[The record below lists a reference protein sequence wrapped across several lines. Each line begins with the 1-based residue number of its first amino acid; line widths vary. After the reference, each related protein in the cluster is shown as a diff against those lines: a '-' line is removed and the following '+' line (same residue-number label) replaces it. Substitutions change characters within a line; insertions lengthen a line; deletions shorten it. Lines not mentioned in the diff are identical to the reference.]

1 MPPNEIPAA
10 TIMAVIGGPFLIFC
24 LERVIKFMEI
34 KNVTFSYDNVTNRLK
49 SVSSEIEI
57 GKITTIIGPNGCGKS
72 TLLSVMS
79 RNHAPSSGEVI
90 LDGKAIGEYKPKEF
104 ARKLAVVHQQNE
116 APADITVEKLISFGR
131 MPYKNIFSPQ
141 TDEDR
146 EAIERALVC
155 TNLQSKRDKPIYALS
170 GGERQRV
177 WIAMTLAQNTP
188 MLFLDEPTTYLDIYY
203 QLEILELVKEL
214 NEVHGLT
221 IVMVLHDINQAIR
234 YSDHIIVMKDGE
246 IITKG
251 IPNDVITEEMV
262 KAIYGV
268 DVIVK
273 QDEDTG
279 LYMVPMGI

>member
-1 MPPNEIPAA
+1 
-10 TIMAVIGGPFLIFC
+10 
-24 LERVIKFMEI
+24 
-34 KNVTFSYDNVTNRLK
+34 
-49 SVSSEIEI
+49 
-57 GKITTIIGPNGCGKS
+57 
-72 TLLSVMS
+72 MS

-90 LDGKAIGEYKPKEF
+90 LDGKAISEYKPKEF

-251 IPNDVITEEMV
+251 NPNDVITEEMV

>member
-1 MPPNEIPAA
+1 
-10 TIMAVIGGPFLIFC
+10 
-24 LERVIKFMEI
+24 MEI

-79 RNHAPSSGEVI
+79 RNHVPSSGEVI
-90 LDGKAIGEYKPKEF
+90 LDGKAISEYKPKEF

-155 TNLQSKRDKPIYALS
+155 TNLQSKRDKPIYSLS

-214 NEVHGLT
+214 NEVYGLT

-234 YSDHIIVMKDGE
+234 YSDHIIVMKDGK

-251 IPNDVITEEMV
+251 NPNDVITEEMV

>member
-1 MPPNEIPAA
+1 
-10 TIMAVIGGPFLIFC
+10 
-24 LERVIKFMEI
+24 MEI

-79 RNHAPSSGEVI
+79 RNHVPSSGEVI
-90 LDGKAIGEYKPKEF
+90 LDGKAISEYKPKEF

-203 QLEILELVKEL
+203 QIEILELVKEL
-214 NEVHGLT
+214 NEVYGLT

-251 IPNDVITEEMV
+251 NPNDVITEEMV

-268 DVIVK
+268 DVSVR

>member
-1 MPPNEIPAA
+1 
-10 TIMAVIGGPFLIFC
+10 
-24 LERVIKFMEI
+24 MEI

-90 LDGKAIGEYKPKEF
+90 LDGKAISEYKPKEF

-116 APADITVEKLISFGR
+116 APADITVENLISFGR

-203 QLEILELVKEL
+203 QIEILELVKEL
-214 NEVHGLT
+214 NEVYGLT

-234 YSDHIIVMKDGE
+234 YSDYIIVMKDGE
-246 IITKG
+246 IVTKG
-251 IPNDVITEEMV
+251 NPNDVITEEMV

-268 DVIVK
+268 DVVVK

>member
-1 MPPNEIPAA
+1 
-10 TIMAVIGGPFLIFC
+10 
-24 LERVIKFMEI
+24 MEI

-72 TLLSVMS
+72 TLLSVIS

-90 LDGKAIGEYKPKEF
+90 LEGKAIGEYKPKEF

-251 IPNDVITEEMV
+251 NPNDVITEEMV

-268 DVIVK
+268 DV
-273 QDEDTG
+273 
-279 LYMVPMGI
+279 

>member
-1 MPPNEIPAA
+1 
-10 TIMAVIGGPFLIFC
+10 
-24 LERVIKFMEI
+24 MEI

-90 LDGKAIGEYKPKEF
+90 LDGKAISEYKPKEF

-203 QLEILELVKEL
+203 QLEILELVKDL
-214 NEVHGLT
+214 NEVYGLT

-251 IPNDVITEEMV
+251 NPNDVITEEMV

>member
-1 MPPNEIPAA
+1 
-10 TIMAVIGGPFLIFC
+10 
-24 LERVIKFMEI
+24 MEI

-90 LDGKAIGEYKPKEF
+90 LDGKAISEYKPKEF

-203 QLEILELVKEL
+203 QIEILELVKEL
-214 NEVHGLT
+214 NEVYGLT

-251 IPNDVITEEMV
+251 NPNDVITEEMV

>member
-1 MPPNEIPAA
+1 
-10 TIMAVIGGPFLIFC
+10 
-24 LERVIKFMEI
+24 MEI

-79 RNHAPSSGEVI
+79 RNHVPSSGEVI
-90 LDGKAIGEYKPKEF
+90 LDGKAISEYKPKEL

-188 MLFLDEPTTYLDIYY
+188 MIFLDEPTTYLDIYY

-214 NEVHGLT
+214 NEVYGLT

-251 IPNDVITEEMV
+251 NPNDVITEEMV

>member
-1 MPPNEIPAA
+1 
-10 TIMAVIGGPFLIFC
+10 
-24 LERVIKFMEI
+24 MEI
-34 KNVTFSYDNVTNRLK
+34 KNVTFSYDNVTDRLK

-57 GKITTIIGPNGCGKS
+57 GKVTTIIGPNGCGKS
-72 TLLSVMS
+72 TLLGVMS
-79 RNHAPSSGEVI
+79 RNHDPRSGEVI
-90 LDGKAIGEYKPKEF
+90 LDGKAISQYKPKEF

-116 APADITVEKLISFGR
+116 APADMTVEKLTSFGR
-131 MPYKNIFSPQ
+131 MPHKNIFSSQ

-146 EAIERALVC
+146 EAIERALAY
-155 TNLQSKRDKPIYALS
+155 TNLLSKRDKEIHALS

-177 WIAMTLAQNTP
+177 WIAMTLAQETP

-246 IITKG
+246 IVTKG
-251 IPNDVITEEMV
+251 KPDDVVTESMI

-268 DVIVK
+268 DVVVK

>member
-1 MPPNEIPAA
+1 
-10 TIMAVIGGPFLIFC
+10 
-24 LERVIKFMEI
+24 MEI

-90 LDGKAIGEYKPKEF
+90 LDGKAISEYKPKEF

-116 APADITVEKLISFGR
+116 APADITVENLISFGR

-203 QLEILELVKEL
+203 QIEILELVKEL
-214 NEVHGLT
+214 NEVYGLT

-234 YSDHIIVMKDGE
+234 YSNHIIVMKDGE
-246 IITKG
+246 IVTKG
-251 IPNDVITEEMV
+251 NPNDVITEEMV

-268 DVIVK
+268 DVVVK

>member
-1 MPPNEIPAA
+1 
-10 TIMAVIGGPFLIFC
+10 
-24 LERVIKFMEI
+24 MEI

-90 LDGKAIGEYKPKEF
+90 LDGKAISEYKPKEL

-203 QLEILELVKEL
+203 QIEILELVKEL
-214 NEVHGLT
+214 NEVYGLT

-246 IITKG
+246 IVTKG
-251 IPNDVITEEMV
+251 NPNDVITEEMV

-268 DVIVK
+268 DVVVK

>member
-1 MPPNEIPAA
+1 
-10 TIMAVIGGPFLIFC
+10 
-24 LERVIKFMEI
+24 MEI
-34 KNVTFSYDNVTNRLK
+34 KNVTFSYDNVMDRLK
-49 SVSSEIEI
+49 SVSSEIEL

-72 TLLSVMS
+72 TLLGVMS
-79 RNHAPSSGEVI
+79 RNHNPRSGEVM
-90 LDGKAIGEYKPKEF
+90 LDGKAISQYKPKEF

-116 APADITVEKLISFGR
+116 APSDITVEKLTSFGR
-131 MPYKNIFSPQ
+131 MPYKNIFSTQ
-141 TDEDR
+141 TDEDS
-146 EAIERALVC
+146 EAIERALTC
-155 TNLQSKRDKPIYALS
+155 TRLQDKRDKPIHALS

-214 NEVHGLT
+214 NEVQGLT

-246 IITKG
+246 IVMKG
-251 IPNDVITEEMV
+251 TPHDVVTEDMI
-262 KAIYGV
+262 KSIYGV
-268 DVIVK
+268 EVVVK
-273 QDEDTG
+273 HDEDTG

>member
-1 MPPNEIPAA
+1 
-10 TIMAVIGGPFLIFC
+10 
-24 LERVIKFMEI
+24 MEI

-79 RNHAPSSGEVI
+79 SNHTPSSGEVI
-90 LDGKAIGEYKPKEF
+90 LDGKAISEYKPKEF

-251 IPNDVITEEMV
+251 NPNDVITEEMV

>member
-1 MPPNEIPAA
+1 
-10 TIMAVIGGPFLIFC
+10 
-24 LERVIKFMEI
+24 
-34 KNVTFSYDNVTNRLK
+34 
-49 SVSSEIEI
+49 
-57 GKITTIIGPNGCGKS
+57 
-72 TLLSVMS
+72 MS
-79 RNHAPSSGEVI
+79 RNHVPSSGEVI
-90 LDGKAIGEYKPKEF
+90 LDGKAISEYKPKEL

-188 MLFLDEPTTYLDIYY
+188 MIFLDEPTTYLDIYY

-214 NEVHGLT
+214 NEVYGLT

-251 IPNDVITEEMV
+251 NPNDVITEEMV

>member
-1 MPPNEIPAA
+1 
-10 TIMAVIGGPFLIFC
+10 
-24 LERVIKFMEI
+24 MEI
-34 KNVTFSYDNVTNRLK
+34 KNVTFSYDNVMDRLK
-49 SVSSEIEI
+49 SVSSEIEL

-72 TLLSVMS
+72 TLLGVMS
-79 RNHAPSSGEVI
+79 RNHNPRSGEVM
-90 LDGKAIGEYKPKEF
+90 LDGKAISQYKPKEF

-116 APADITVEKLISFGR
+116 APSDITVEKLTSFGR
-131 MPYKNIFSPQ
+131 MPYKNIFSTQ
-141 TDEDR
+141 TDEDS
-146 EAIERALVC
+146 EAIERALTC
-155 TNLQSKRDKPIYALS
+155 TRLQDKRDKPIHALS

-214 NEVHGLT
+214 NEVEGLT

-246 IITKG
+246 IVMKG
-251 IPNDVITEEMV
+251 TPHDVVTEDMI
-262 KAIYGV
+262 KSIYGV
-268 DVIVK
+268 EVVVK
-273 QDEDTG
+273 HDEDTG

>member
-1 MPPNEIPAA
+1 
-10 TIMAVIGGPFLIFC
+10 
-24 LERVIKFMEI
+24 MEI
-34 KNVTFSYDNVTNRLK
+34 KNVTFSYDNVTDRLK

-57 GKITTIIGPNGCGKS
+57 GKVTTIIGPNGCGKS
-72 TLLSVMS
+72 TLLGVMS
-79 RNHAPSSGEVI
+79 RNHDPRSGEVI
-90 LDGKAIGEYKPKEF
+90 LDGKAISQYKPKEF

-116 APADITVEKLISFGR
+116 APADMTVEKLTSFGR
-131 MPYKNIFSPQ
+131 MPHKNIFSSQ

-146 EAIERALVC
+146 EAIERALAY
-155 TNLQSKRDKPIYALS
+155 TNLLSKRDKEIHALS

-177 WIAMTLAQNTP
+177 WIAMTLAQETP

-246 IITKG
+246 IVTKG
-251 IPNDVITEEMV
+251 KPDDVVTESMI

-268 DVIVK
+268 DVVVK
-273 QDEDTG
+273 QDEDIG

>member
-1 MPPNEIPAA
+1 
-10 TIMAVIGGPFLIFC
+10 
-24 LERVIKFMEI
+24 MEI

-90 LDGKAIGEYKPKEF
+90 LDGKAISEYKPKEF

-170 GGERQRV
+170 GGEMQRV

-251 IPNDVITEEMV
+251 NPNDVITEEMV

>member
-1 MPPNEIPAA
+1 
-10 TIMAVIGGPFLIFC
+10 
-24 LERVIKFMEI
+24 MEI

-79 RNHAPSSGEVI
+79 RNHVPSSGEVI
-90 LDGKAIGEYKPKEF
+90 LDGKAISEYKPKEL

-214 NEVHGLT
+214 NEVYGLT

-251 IPNDVITEEMV
+251 NPNDVITEEMV

>member
-1 MPPNEIPAA
+1 
-10 TIMAVIGGPFLIFC
+10 
-24 LERVIKFMEI
+24 MEI
-34 KNVTFSYDNVTNRLK
+34 KNVTFSYDNVTDRLK

-72 TLLSVMS
+72 TLLGVIS
-79 RNHAPSSGEVI
+79 RNHDPRSGEVM
-90 LDGKAIGEYKPKEF
+90 LDGKAISQYKPKEF

-116 APADITVEKLISFGR
+116 APADITVEKLTSFGR
-131 MPYKNIFSPQ
+131 MPYKNIFSTQ
-141 TDEDR
+141 TDEDS
-146 EAIERALVC
+146 EAIERALTC
-155 TNLQSKRDKPIYALS
+155 TRLQDKRDKPIHALS

-234 YSDHIIVMKDGE
+234 YSHHIIVMKDGE
-246 IITKG
+246 IVMKG
-251 IPNDVITEEMV
+251 TPHDVVTEDMI
-262 KAIYGV
+262 KSIYGV
-268 DVIVK
+268 EVVVK
-273 QDEDTG
+273 HDEDTG